1 MNTVCSDETSVL
13 VSNLY
18 NLYLLNRHGEIY
30 GNNGLILK
38 KYGRLLLMWDK
49 VVGMT
54 CFVLNTAEQPFTLYT
69 VNKLK
74 EECIQKLT
82 SCCDAFNIQDISLT
96 EEPGVSFQFDI
107 DGSFTLRFKQ
117 PPLEIEQCHAFCTI
131 LEQEIREGATKD
143 DRDSG
148 EDLVLFFDLLKHFS
162 DKDVCSKVKIWV
174 YTTSSKS
181 LLKEEETKGYDVV
194 LNINNAGRLL
204 KAVPPN
210 WLVFYDVTD
219 TSISCNPLIYN
230 IQDRIRPIFLTK

>member
-1 MNTVCSDETSVL
+1 MNTVCSDETSVI
-13 VSNLY
+13 VP

-54 CFVLNTAEQPFTLYT
+54 CFVLNTTEQPFTLYT
-69 VNKLK
+69 VHKLK
-74 EECIQKLT
+74 EECIQKRT
-82 SCCDAFNIQDISLT
+82 SCCDAFNIQDISLR
-96 EEPGVSFQFDI
+96 EEPEVSFQFDT

-117 PPLEIEQCHAFCTI
+117 PPLEIQQCHAFCTI
-131 LEQEIREGATKD
+131 LEQEIREEAVRDNG
-143 DRDSG
+143 DSG
-148 EDLVLFFDLLKHFS
+148 EDLVLFFDLLKYFS

-181 LLKEEETKGYDVV
+181 LLKEEMKEYDVV
-194 LNINNAGRLL
+194 LNIDNAGMLL

-230 IQDRIRPIFLTK
+230 IQDRVRPLSITK